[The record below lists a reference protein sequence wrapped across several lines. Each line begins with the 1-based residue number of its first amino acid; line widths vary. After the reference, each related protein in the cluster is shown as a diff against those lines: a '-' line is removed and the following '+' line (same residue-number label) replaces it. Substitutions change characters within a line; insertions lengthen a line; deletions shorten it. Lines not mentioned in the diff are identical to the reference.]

1 MEAMQAQIQELDAQ
15 FQAETQALQ
24 SQSDPMNER
33 LETISLKPKKKDINL
48 RVIAL
53 GWAPQ
58 WRDERGDLTNA
69 WE

>member
-1 MEAMQAQIQELDAQ
+1 V
-15 FQAETQALQ
+15 
-24 SQSDPMNER
+24 
-33 LETISLKPKKKDINL
+33 KPKKKDINL

-53 GWAPQ
+53 AWTPQ